1 MAKKLFSTTNLVILA
16 LIIGLGSG
24 FYANYTLTTP
34 RIEGLTSDLAQKT
47 SLAGSLQDE
56 LIALRAN
63 YTGTLSELMMVTQ
76 QYNDLSTNSVALSEY
91 QELQDSYEEASDE
104 IETLQSV
111 NQALVNENDALSLEY
126 LRLMQKYNE
135 LRVLP
140 WTYFIVNN
148 LKVNLTVTSNTYA
161 SNVVPVEGTISIRYL
176 DGRPFNG
183 QIKLMVWSDFYR
195 SGKQSPIITVPGYTS
210 YSMESAFIYG
220 PGNYYILVSVIE
232 ELSGADV
239 ATYNDLL
246 NYRISLQMG

>member
-24 FYANYTLTTP
+24 FYANYSLTTP

-47 SLAGSLQDE
+47 SQVGSLQDE
-56 LIALRAN
+56 LIAVRAN
-63 YTGTLSELMMVTQ
+63 YTETLSGLMILTQ
-76 QYNDLSTNSVALSEY
+76 QYEDLSSNSVSLSEY
-91 QELQDSYEEASDE
+91 QELQDSYDEASNE

-111 NQALVNENDALSLEY
+111 NQAIVNENRELSLEY
-126 LRLMQKYNE
+126 LRLMEKYNE

-161 SNVVPVEGTISIRYL
+161 SNVVPVEGTISIKYL

-183 QIKLMVWSDFYR
+183 QVKLMVWSDFYR
-195 SGKQSPIITVPGYTS
+195 SGKQSPTLTVPGYTG
-210 YSMESAFIYG
+210 YSMESAFIHG
-220 PGNYYILVSVIE
+220 PGKYFILVSIIE
-232 ELSGADV
+232 DLSGADV